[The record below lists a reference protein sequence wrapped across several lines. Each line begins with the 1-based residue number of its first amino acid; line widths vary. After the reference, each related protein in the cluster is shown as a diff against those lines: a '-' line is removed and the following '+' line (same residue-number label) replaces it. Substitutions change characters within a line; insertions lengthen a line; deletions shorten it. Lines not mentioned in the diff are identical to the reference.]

1 MSIVWGRK
9 QFIFGEKRFIRM
21 RRRNFLTILICAGS
35 GMLGVAQSVQS
46 VQAAEWLNA
55 ELLKAAL
62 HTATPE
68 EEGFVEYV
76 VRLVEQGTLP
86 AQILQSA
93 YLWAQKRPKYRFQ
106 YFKRAIIY
114 LAAQKG
120 IRI

>member
-1 MSIVWGRK
+1 
-9 QFIFGEKRFIRM
+9 M
-21 RRRNFLTILICAGS
+21 RLMILGGS
-35 GMLGVAQSVQS
+35 GLVGVAQLSEAVE
-46 VQAAEWLNA
+46 AAEWLNA
-55 ELLKAAL
+55 ELIKAAL

-76 VRLVEQGTLP
+76 VGLVQQGQLP

-93 YLWAQKRPKYRFQ
+93 YLWAQKRPKYKFQ